1 MDEGAGRDG
10 KRWESRK
17 REGEARREEEREGGR
32 ERRAGRRIKE
42 SLHVCGTSSSQH
54 FHII

>member
-1 MDEGAGRDG
+1 MEGQGETGRG
-10 KRWESRK
+10 GSKKKNEGVRG
-17 REGEARREEEREGGR
+17 RERGRREEEG
-32 ERRAGRRIKE
+32 GRRIKE